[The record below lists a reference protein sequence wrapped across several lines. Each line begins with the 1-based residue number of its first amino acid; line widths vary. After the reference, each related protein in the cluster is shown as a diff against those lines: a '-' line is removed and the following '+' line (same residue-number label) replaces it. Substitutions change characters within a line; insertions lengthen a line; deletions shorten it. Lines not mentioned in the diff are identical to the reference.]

1 MKNKI
6 PFLLLT
12 LLSFVVGCTQYPPF
26 EKNNWGKQELHG
38 KVKNTQKYYV

>member
-6 PFLLLT
+6 SFLLLT

-38 KVKNTQKYYV
+38 KVKNTQKYCV